1 MKYLNLMMVLAVSLL
16 IHATH
21 SFADE
26 NKAAPFICVLKAFGD
41 APIFGVDPLPIQRF
55 ESKAMSTSGTAQEWF
70 FNFNDQYFALV
81 MMYAQNTSF
90 TATLAA
96 DATETRPLV
105 RSTIRLPRLNGS
117 TSIDLDVPNGLK
129 GNPYVQRLRLTC
141 YDSETSAVL
150 KAKGYLEFKEKNY

>member
-1 MKYLNLMMVLAVSLL
+1 MKYLNSMMLLAASLL
-16 IHATH
+16 IYSSQ

-26 NKAAPFICVLKAFGD
+26 NRAAPFICELQAFGD
-41 APIFGVDPLPIQRF
+41 APVFGVDPIPTQKF
-55 ESKAMSTSGTAQEWF
+55 ESKDMSASGTVQEWIF
-70 FNFNDQYFALV
+70 SNDQYFALV
-81 MMYAQNTSF
+81 MMYAQNTSM

-117 TSIDLDVPNGLK
+117 ISIDLDVPNGLK

-141 YDSETSAVL
+141 FDSETSAVL
-150 KAKGYLEFKEKNY
+150 KAKGYLELKEKNY